1 MQSISGNNSYQIKND
16 PGYVLNMDNFIKIC
30 LISYKMKVNIPLV
43 IQGEAGVGKTA
54 LLRHLLEEVFKYE
67 FIPHTINA
75 GLTEELLL
83 KKI

>member
-1 MQSISGNNSYQIKND
+1 
-16 PGYVLNMDNFIKIC
+16 
-30 LISYKMKVNIPLV
+30 MKVNIPLV